1 MRGYTTLL
9 GCTGPLPRANLR
21 TKKHQKT
28 KELKIMKKLNVF
40 LAALVC
46 GLFTAGSTVQ
56 AAPASIANGRY
67 VLLARHSGNVLAVA
81 GGSTANGGNVVQ
93 SEYDALT
100 YEQWD
105 VTSVGSGKYKIINVN
120 SGKAMDVTSSSKT
133 DGTSIH
139 QWSYGGG
146 GNQQWT
152 FEDRGNGYYS
162 IHPSFNSGDCAE
174 VQGAS
179 TADGANV
186 FQWTYNGAA
195 NQQWALVNTSTIIGR
210 SVTLNP
216 GDDIQRALYLYDTVT
231 LNAGTYT
238 LTDSLW
244 FTSGKTL
251 QGSGDRASIITR
263 NSTFGMLKSARWPD
277 AYISDVTIQN
287 LTLNGALKAE
297 MGINM
302 GMTVRLH
309 IDGIT
314 AYDIKAMA
322 LSNGA
327 ANDGSFTNLTVDR
340 CGNLA
345 NNWHSIYD
353 RGNNNCTYSNIVVT
367 NSDGVGV
374 KLSEMHGILIQ
385 NVSVTGSRYAGFAMQ
400 GENANITFRQCTS
413 NSNGG
418 EGFIVFANGG
428 STIDNCIANNNYHFG
443 YTVNTNDDST
453 PYPMIVNSTGSGNT
467 WFTFDIHGHWG
478 WDGYGSNV
486 SR

>member
-1 MRGYTTLL
+1 MNKQIRNWLASLTSQ
-9 GCTGPLPRANLR
+9 
-21 TKKHQKT
+21 HQKSNGF
-28 KELKIMKKLNVF
+28 KIRKNPNVF
-40 LAALVC
+40 LTASLC

-56 AAPASIANGRY
+56 AAPASIADGRY
-67 VLLARHSGNVLAVA
+67 VLLARHSGNVLAVS
-81 GGSTANGGNVVQ
+81 GGSTANGGNVSQ

-105 VTSVGSGKYKIINVN
+105 ITGVGGGKYKIINVN
-120 SGKAMDVTSSSKT
+120 SGKAMDVISSSKT
-133 DGTSIH
+133 DGTNIH
-139 QWSYGGG
+139 QWGYVGAS
-146 GNQQWT
+146 NQQWT

-162 IHPSFNSGDCAE
+162 LHPGHNSGDCAE

-179 TADGANV
+179 KADGGNV
-186 FQWTYNGAA
+186 FQWTYTGAA

-210 SVTLNP
+210 SVTLSP

-238 LTDSLW
+238 LTSSLW

-251 QGSGDRASIITR
+251 QGSGNRASILTR

-302 GMTVRLH
+302 GMTVRLRV
-309 IDGIT
+309 DGVT
-314 AYDIKAMA
+314 AYDTLGMA

-327 ANDGSFTNLTVDR
+327 ANDGTFTNLTINR

-374 KLSEMHGILIQ
+374 KLSEMNGILIQ
-385 NVSVTGSRYAGFAMQ
+385 NVSVTGSRYAGFATQ
-400 GENANITFRQCTS
+400 GVNKNMTFRQCTS

-428 STIDNCIANNNYHFG
+428 SMIDNCIANNNYHFG
-443 YTVNTNDDST
+443 YTVNTNDAST
-453 PYPMIVNSTGSGNT
+453 PYPTIVNSTGSGNT
-467 WFTFDIHGHWG
+467 WFTFDIHGNWG

-486 SR
+486 FR

>member
-1 MRGYTTLL
+1 MNRHIRNWL
-9 GCTGPLPRANLR
+9 ASS
-21 TKKHQKT
+21 TKGAAFTPSQHQKP
-28 KELKIMKKLNVF
+28 KGLKIMKKPNVF
-40 LAALVC
+40 LAALFC
-46 GLFTAGSTVQ
+46 GLFAAGSTAQ

-67 VLLARHSGNVLAVA
+67 VLLNANSGNVLAVS

-105 VTSVGSGKYKIINVN
+105 VTGVGSGKYKITNAN
-120 SGKAMDVTSSSKT
+120 SGKALDVQGGSRTN
-133 DGTSIH
+133 GTNIQ
-139 QWSYGGG
+139 QWSYIGVSG
-146 GNQQWT
+146 QQWT

-162 IHPSFNSGDCAE
+162 LHPSSNSGSCAD

-179 TADGANV
+179 KADGANV
-186 FQWTYNGAA
+186 LQWPYGGAA

-238 LTDSLW
+238 LTNSLF

-251 QGSGDRASIITR
+251 QGSGNRASILTR
-263 NSTFGMLKSARWPD
+263 NGTFGMLKSARWPD

-287 LTLNGALKAE
+287 LTLDGALKAE
-297 MGINM
+297 MGINI
-302 GMTVRLH
+302 GMTVRLK
-309 IDGIT
+309 IDSVT
-314 AYDIKAMA
+314 AYDTLGMA

-327 ANDGSFTNLTVDR
+327 ANDGTFTNLTIDR

-385 NVSVTGSRYAGFAMQ
+385 NVSVTASRYAGFAMQ
-400 GENANITFRQCTS
+400 GENANITFRQCTA
-413 NSNGG
+413 NNNGG

-428 STIDNCIANNNYHFG
+428 TTIDNCIANNNYHFG

-453 PYPMIVNSTGSGNT
+453 PYPMIMNSTGSGNT

-478 WDGYGSNV
+478 WDGYGANV

>member
-1 MRGYTTLL
+1 
-9 GCTGPLPRANLR
+9 
-21 TKKHQKT
+21 
-28 KELKIMKKLNVF
+28 MKKPNVF
-40 LAALVC
+40 LAALLC
-46 GLFTAGSTVQ
+46 GLFAAASTVH
-56 AAPASIANGRY
+56 AAPASIADGRY

-105 VTSVGSGKYKIINVN
+105 ITSVGSGKYKIINVN
-120 SGKAMDVTSSSKT
+120 SGKALDVVSSSKT
-133 DGTSIH
+133 DGTNIH
-139 QWSYGGG
+139 QWGYVGAS
-146 GNQQWT
+146 NQQWT

-162 IHPSFNSGDCAE
+162 LHPSFNSGDCAE

-179 TADGANV
+179 KADGGNV
-186 FQWTYNGAA
+186 FQWTYTGSA
-195 NQQWALVNTSTIIGR
+195 NQQWALVDTSTIIGR
-210 SVTLNP
+210 SVTLSP

-238 LTDSLW
+238 LPTSLW

-251 QGSGDRASIITR
+251 QGSGNRASILTR
-263 NSTFGMLKSARWPD
+263 TSTFGMLKSARWPD

-297 MGINM
+297 MGINI
-302 GMTVRLH
+302 GMTVRLRV
-309 IDGIT
+309 DSVT
-314 AYDIKAMA
+314 AYDTLGMA

-327 ANDGSFTNLTVDR
+327 ANDGTFTNLTIDR

-374 KLSEMHGILIQ
+374 KLSEMNGILVQ
-385 NVSVTGSRYAGFAMQ
+385 NVSVTGSRYAGFATQ
-400 GENANITFRQCTS
+400 GVNKNMTFRQCTA
-413 NSNGG
+413 NNNGG

-428 STIDNCIANNNYHFG
+428 SMIDNCIANNNYHFG
-443 YTVNTNDDST
+443 YTVNTNDAST
-453 PYPMIVNSTGSGNT
+453 PYPTIVNSTGSGNS
-467 WFTFDIHGHWG
+467 WFTFDIHGNWG
-478 WDGYGSNV
+478 WDGYGANV
-486 SR
+486 FR